1 MSTAPNIVFHPDVR
15 SNFST
20 ATFQCT
26 KTPLPSPFVAQRKK
40 EKKKKAIHTRLHT
53 CCERI
58 AWKNGGKGRAKVRKV
73 FDIPFNPVGPINRDP
88 ILATSPRDI
97 LRGRELITEWKLGSW
112 LGGSVGLSLLKISFD
127 NVGQSSPAPSPNWVS
142 CNGTYTRFNSTTRI
156 SGRNKKNSRY
166 IDKLIASE
174 IISSIHDLS
183 IVRI

>member
-1 MSTAPNIVFHPDVR
+1 MCVQTFLLQP
-15 SNFST
+15 SNARKPHSL
-20 ATFQCT
+20 
-26 KTPLPSPFVAQRKK
+26 LPSLRKERKRKRKRRSIRGSILVAR
-40 EKKKKAIHTRLHT
+40 ELR
-53 CCERI
+53 
-58 AWKNGGKGRAKVRKV
+58 GRMAEKVRKV

-127 NVGQSSPAPSPNWVS
+127 NVGQSSPAPFPNWVS